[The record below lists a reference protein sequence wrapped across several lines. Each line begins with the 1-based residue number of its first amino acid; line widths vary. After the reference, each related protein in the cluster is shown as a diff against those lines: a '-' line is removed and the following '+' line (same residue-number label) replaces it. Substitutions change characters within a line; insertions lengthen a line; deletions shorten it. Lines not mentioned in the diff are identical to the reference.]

1 MWHNVVMPLKFLK
14 VFNHPNEQIE
24 HESLSS
30 LINSMADAVIAL
42 DQDYRI
48 IIYNGAA
55 LNILDINNISLNSPL
70 NGIFKPIDK
79 DNQPVNIN
87 DLIKSADQPITDRN
101 LRLKYSDSSIIN
113 LYISIAPVRLGY
125 REHGQYGFVLML
137 RDISREKSLEEERD
151 EFISVVS
158 HELRT
163 PVTIAEGNISNAI
176 FITDSQDTDESIKQA
191 LNVAHAQVI
200 FLADMINDLST
211 LSRAEQGSLSL
222 EIEKVDIGALIKQIC
237 ASYQDEAGHKG
248 IEIKSELPARPLEL
262 STSQLY
268 LKEILQNFV
277 TNAIKYTHE
286 GEIVIEAVPVDKG
299 IKFTVSDTGIGISK
313 PDQEK
318 VFDKFF
324 RSEDYRTREAKGTGL
339 GLYVTLKLA
348 RLIHAQLSLSSELN
362 KGSSFSI
369 FIPDL
374 D

>member
-55 LNILDINNISLNSPL
+55 LNILDINSISLNSPL